1 MQFSIL
7 LTTSLFFLVTS
18 ASKNPRTSPE
28 ELQKRADVVVACE
41 AGTFQ
46 NPGEDMKNV
55 VCKAFA
61 KCQSGS
67 DADEETDPTTGK
79 IINVAQCS
87 GCPTQLGDLVNRCF
101 YVQSTPAGI
110 IRLPS
115 SGSDVL
121 DKMAGKNADDTT
133 GKTIDNTT
141 GNTVDNTADNT
152 VDRTVD
158 DTVDNTIDN
167 TVDDSCLED
176 LEGLEFILFWEVC
189 KNLALESAIFGA
201 NGRTA

>member
-1 MQFSIL
+1 MQFSIF

-18 ASKNPRTSPE
+18 ASKNPRNSPE
-28 ELQKRADVVVACE
+28 ELQKRADVLVACE

-87 GCPTQLGDLVNRCF
+87 GCPTQLGSLVNRCF
-101 YVQSTPAGI
+101 FVQSTPAGI
-110 IRLPS
+110 VRLPS
-115 SGSDVL
+115 PGTSDIL

-133 GKTIDNTT
+133 DK
-141 GNTVDNTADNT
+141 TVDTTTDNT

-158 DTVDNTIDN
+158 TTVDNTIDS
-167 TVDDSCLED
+167 TVDGED
-176 LEGLEFILFWEVC
+176 Q
-189 KNLALESAIFGA
+189 
-201 NGRTA
+201 